1 MVIYLKI
8 IFKHLFYIEY
18 YIFLLLC
25 NTDLEYSILLFRI
38 KNKDILNLYIMTM
51 EKYRQFISLLSDNHI
66 DRVFLNSDEKHAIE
80 VFVKLF
86 ETAKSTIRIY
96 AACLCNEVT
105 NDPRYIKALSDFIE
119 KSGTLKILL
128 NKYDRELAINSNLF
142 KRLAYYAENEKPIY
156 VKTTKSKFYNSG
168 DKDKKEIHFTVVDNI
183 SYRLETD
190 IEKRTAECNFNS
202 EPVATNMA
210 SLFDEV
216 FERSDETIN
225 LKEMFK

>member
-80 VFVKLF
+80 VFVKL
-86 ETAKSTIRIY
+86 
-96 AACLCNEVT
+96 L
-105 NDPRYIKALSDFIE
+105 
-119 KSGTLKILL
+119 
-128 NKYDRELAINSNLF
+128 
-142 KRLAYYAENEKPIY
+142 KRLNLLFVYMQLAY
-156 VKTTKSKFYNSG
+156 VM
-168 DKDKKEIHFTVVDNI
+168 
-183 SYRLETD
+183 RLLM
-190 IEKRTAECNFNS
+190 IL
-202 EPVATNMA
+202 V
-210 SLFDEV
+210 
-216 FERSDETIN
+216 I
-225 LKEMFK
+225 